1 MTFSYNPPCSTGP
14 CTGTGGFTID
24 SNVPGGTLLS
34 GVIVVDYNL
43 FDSDPTLPGA
53 NQIGGDFFITANAS
67 ILVVPEPGTW
77 LLLGSAL
84 AGLGLARF
92 RRRKL

>member
-1 MTFSYNPPCSTGP
+1 MADTSQQNFDNTNHLGTGSFMIFPNPPSG
-14 CTGTGGFTID
+14 
-24 SNVPGGTLLS
+24 LLS
-34 GVIVVDYNL
+34 GVIVVDFNL
-43 FDSDPTLPGA
+43 FDGDPDAGG

-67 ILVVPEPGTW
+67 VNVVPEPGTW

-92 RRRKL
+92 RRRT